1 MLQREGRDIP
11 EPRDQKRSQKHQT
24 YKTKETG
31 FTSYYS
37 SLMAEGYCSVRGGSG
52 FNLHMYNLL
61 NETERERLTASLIH
75 FILHVSQLMATVSVK
90 A

>member
-37 SLMAEGYCSVRGGSG
+37 SLMAEGYCSVRGGSR

-61 NETERERLTASLIH
+61 NETERERARERVL
-75 FILHVSQLMATVSVK
+75 LHH
-90 A
+90 